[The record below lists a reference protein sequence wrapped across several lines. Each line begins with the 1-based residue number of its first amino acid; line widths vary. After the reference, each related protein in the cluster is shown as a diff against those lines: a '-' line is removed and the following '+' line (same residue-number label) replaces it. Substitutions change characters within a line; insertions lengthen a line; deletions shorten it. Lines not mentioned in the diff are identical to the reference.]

1 MLNLRRDLY
10 ARLVISSHKDKRSNA
25 PFRVAHVE
33 TSTFLSVK
41 KIREDA
47 ERSKMEKELSRS
59 PISKPVVPEF
69 ISKKTIVE
77 KIDDKVIN
85 IIDDPKISEIKTEIE
100 FAEALLKKIKS
111 LDADNKKIPVIEENI
126 SRLRAMLNQ
135 KMYV

>member
-1 MLNLRRDLY
+1 
-10 ARLVISSHKDKRSNA
+10 
-25 PFRVAHVE
+25 
-33 TSTFLSVK
+33 VK

-47 ERSKMEKELSRS
+47 ERSKMEKELLRS

-69 ISKKTIVE
+69 ISKKTAVQ

-111 LDADNKKIPVIEENI
+111 LDAGNKKIPVIEENI
-126 SRLRAMLNQ
+126 SRLRSMLNQ
-135 KMYV
+135 RIYV